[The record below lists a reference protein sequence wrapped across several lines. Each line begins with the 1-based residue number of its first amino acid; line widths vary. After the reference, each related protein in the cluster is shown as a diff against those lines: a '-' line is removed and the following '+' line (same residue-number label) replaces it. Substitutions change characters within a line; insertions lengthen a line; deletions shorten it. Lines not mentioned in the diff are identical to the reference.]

1 MLVEEQR
8 QRRQRSDV
16 GAVRQT
22 ARDAQVLE
30 FMTHQYGLPLDL
42 VAQATGVSTPR
53 SYALGSRW
61 KKAGWVETGKVDPG
75 ATWVWPKRGMASQY
89 LGWDAPYWRPLATT
103 TAHTRAVAAVR
114 LHQAG
119 LDASR
124 WISERSLRHEQGYR
138 KKGQTEPHTPDG
150 IEIRPDGTRILV
162 EVELTA
168 KSPGRYLEQQAQSF
182 NTYNGLLLQISNRAD
197 ELGCQAVA
205 YWCAPAALS
214 VVQNAV
220 NEFQGRLRQRPG
232 HDPNAEQRWFVNR
245 LEDVPGWTVQH

>member
-8 QRRQRSDV
+8 QRRKRSDV

-22 ARDAQVLE
+22 ARDAQLLE

-75 ATWVWPKRGMASQY
+75 PTWVWPRRAMASQY

-114 LHQAG
+114 LHRVG

-124 WISERSLRHEQGYR
+124 WISERSLRHQQGYR
-138 KKGQTEPHTPDG
+138 ERGVSEPHTPDG
-150 IEIRPDGTRILV
+150 IEVLPDGQRALI

-168 KSPGRYLEQQAQSF
+168 KSPGRYLVPNARTFQRTE
-182 NTYNGLLLQISNRAD
+182 GLLQTISVRAD
-197 ELGCQAVA
+197 QLGCNTIA
-205 YWCAPAALS
+205 YWCAPSALS
-214 VVQNAV
+214 VVKAQVEEYQQRRRVESN
-220 NEFQGRLRQRPG
+220 GRPDDKTWVVRG
-232 HDPNAEQRWFVNR
+232 
-245 LEDVPGWTVQH
+245 LEEVPGWTVPR